1 MPEHRHAWTVLVWMA
16 GDNDL
21 EDFGSKDL
29 RELKKVGST
38 AGVAIAVQLD
48 RMADDKTRR
57 YFVRKG
63 GVAAADVVQELG
75 ETNTGDPAVATDF
88 FAWGI
93 EKYPSERV
101 LAVMWNHG
109 SGIDEED
116 IYRGRNRA
124 LALAAERGAHV
135 SHRRVRAVTGK
146 RFRRALFS
154 TTVEEAIADR
164 GIAYD
169 DTAADFLDNV
179 ELKKVLDDVKARTG
193 RKVDLLGFDAC
204 LMNMIEVAYQCHTV
218 ADYIVG
224 SQELEPG
231 DGWPYDKVLQ
241 DLVARPSMTAAELG
255 ETVVGRYLE
264 SYDDDTITQS
274 VMDMARAKPAAKAVD
289 KLAAALLT
297 AIEDGDEYKRFRQAI
312 NNAQTFDTP
321 GFLDLV
327 DLCQQITSR
336 TTVAKVK
343 AAAADVIAAVSPGPG
358 ALVRKEGHEGTTMAD
373 AHGVC
378 IFVPMGG
385 VTVAYD
391 RLAFAQETR
400 WGKLLEA
407 YTS

>member
-1 MPEHRHAWTVLVWMA
+1 MPADRYAWTVLVWMA

-38 AGVAIAVQLD
+38 GDVAVAVQLD
-48 RMADDKTRR
+48 RMADEKTRR

-63 GVAAADVVQELG
+63 GVPAADVVQELG

-88 FAWGI
+88 FAWGMK
-93 EKYPSERV
+93 EYPSERV

-109 SGIDEED
+109 SGIDEDD
-116 IYRGRNRA
+116 IYQWQDRA
-124 LALAAERGAHV
+124 LARAAKQGGRV
-135 SHRRVRAVTGK
+135 SARRVRAVTATG
-146 RFRRALFS
+146 FRRALFA
-154 TTVEEAIADR
+154 TTVREALVDR

-193 RKVDLLGFDAC
+193 RGVDLLGFDAC

-231 DGWPYDKVLQ
+231 DGWPYDKVLK
-241 DLVARPSMTAAELG
+241 DLAAHPSMDAAELG
-255 ETVVGRYLE
+255 ETVVKRYLE
-264 SYDDDTITQS
+264 SYDDDAITQS
-274 VMDMARAKPAAKAVD
+274 VMDMSCAKPAAKAVD
-289 KLAAALLT
+289 ELAAALID
-297 AIEDGDEYKRFRQAI
+297 AIADGNEYKRFRQAC

-327 DLCQQITSR
+327 DLCEQITAR
-336 TTVAKVK
+336 TSVAAVK
-343 AAAADVIAAVSPGPG
+343 AAAADVIAAVRPGPG
-358 ALVRKEGHEGTTMAD
+358 ALVRSEGHEGATMTR
-373 AHGVC
+373 AHGVS
-378 IFVPMGG
+378 IYVPMGN

-391 RLAFAQETR
+391 RLAFAKDTR
-400 WGKLLEA
+400 WGRLLDA